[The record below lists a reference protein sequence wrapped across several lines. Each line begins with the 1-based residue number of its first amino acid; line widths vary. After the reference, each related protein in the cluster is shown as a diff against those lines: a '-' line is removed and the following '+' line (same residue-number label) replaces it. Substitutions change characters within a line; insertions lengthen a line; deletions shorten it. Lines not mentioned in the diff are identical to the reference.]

1 MVALVALCVYIYN
14 SYELMTAD
22 ENAMFLLGNTL
33 LCVLHNIYYVSCVM
47 YIHYK
52 IIVIRYIMLYLLLIL
67 GHLSICELQNSLR
80 RERRGKRRRGTAFHF

>member
-1 MVALVALCVYIYN
+1 MTKGTESQDDLGGLGGGSGGSLRVYN

-52 IIVIRYIMLYLLLIL
+52 IIITPYNIIL
-67 GHLSICELQNSLR
+67 TPHLGSCQ
-80 RERRGKRRRGTAFHF
+80 HM